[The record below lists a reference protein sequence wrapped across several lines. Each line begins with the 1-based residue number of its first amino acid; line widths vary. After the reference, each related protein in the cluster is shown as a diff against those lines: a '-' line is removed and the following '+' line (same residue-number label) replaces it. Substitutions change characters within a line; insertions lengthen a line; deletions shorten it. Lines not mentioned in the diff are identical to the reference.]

1 MLETKETRAYMC
13 AVRDFA
19 HLHIGI
25 INMVARGEIT
35 RRLKTSVNIHIYLK
49 EAKSEV
55 IQEFEKSY
63 DWEQFNALA
72 EQLEAKLSKSYERAE
87 TMQAYKRYAKSFGA
101 DVANAWNACYRLIDL
116 MERDFGRE
124 VDAALNAYYDD
135 ELVDNELVDELE
147 DEYKRFGDA
156 FAQAHDVF
164 TNIPDINDYVEDS
177 MTRKAEKLEQAFNE
191 KLSYA
196 DFRKAIQPF
205 AHEISLPQLSINS
218 ASPETVHGNG
228 RIAFVRAIAEEVAA
242 AHISEENVKR
252 WNDPNFVDGIAN
264 DAMSLVHDTIFQKV
278 SAAMQNAFVANDT
291 LFEKLRTVPKDLA
304 DNAATLSRNVNTM
317 KAALV
322 DAAQSRE

>member
-35 RRLKTSVNIHIYLK
+35 SRRTTAVNIHIDLK
-49 EAKSEV
+49 NAKSEA
-55 IQEFEKSY
+55 IREFEKSY
-63 DWEQFNALA
+63 DWEQFSALA

-116 MERDFGRE
+116 MERDFRSA
-124 VDAALNAYYDD
+124 VNAALKVYYND
-135 ELVDNELVDELE
+135 ELVNKELVDELE
-147 DEYKRFGDA
+147 DEYEKFIDL
-156 FAQAHDVF
+156 FAQAHAVF

-177 MTRKAEKLEQAFNE
+177 MTRKAEQLEQVFNE
-191 KLSYA
+191 KLTYTE
-196 DFRKAIQPF
+196 FRKAIQPF

-228 RIAFVRAIAEEVAA
+228 NITFVRAIAEEVAA
-242 AHISEENVKR
+242 AHISEENMGR
-252 WNDPNFVDGIAN
+252 WNDPNFVEGIAN
-264 DAMSLVHDTIFQKV
+264 EAMSLVHDAIFQKV

-291 LFEKLRTVPKDLA
+291 LFEKLRTVPRELA
-304 DNAATLSRNVNTM
+304 DYAATLTRNVNTM